1 MTLKE
6 IPTKQ
11 EIIKLL
17 EEGIKEKAIA
27 LIISYKI
34 AGMINKKDIKYEYAF
49 SKEEIEH
56 IEEENSKNWRRIEKT
71 YHIQTIKDIA
81 ETIYKN
87 NTKR

>member
-1 MTLKE
+1 MNLKE
-6 IPTKQ
+6 IQTKQ
-11 EIIKLL
+11 ETIKLL
-17 EEGIKEKAIA
+17 EEGIKKKAIT

-49 SKEEIEH
+49 SEEEIEK
-56 IEEENSKNWRRIEKT
+56 IEEKNSENWRRIEKT

-87 NTKR
+87 NTRR

>member
-81 ETIYKN
+81 KTIYKN
-87 NTKR
+87 NIRR